1 MALNFP
7 ISPEVDDT
15 YTEGETTWQYDG
27 TAWNI
32 VGNSAGAG
40 QVANTNAFGTLLVS
54 GQQSVIADSAPDT
67 LRIVAGAGMT
77 ITTDAAADEITFA
90 STAVGGGNSFG
101 RIDTDSGA
109 QVVADQSND
118 ILNLQGGTNIETV
131 GNADDDSVV
140 FNLTSFS
147 IDFLSDVDTTS
158 SAPTTGQVLKWD
170 GAKWAPG
177 ADVASGGSGLDA
189 DTLDGFDSAYYLD
202 YNNFTNTPSVLTLTD
217 ISVGPKN
224 TASGTGNIL
233 YDNTTGEF
241 TFTPPD
247 LTSFISAETNDLT
260 AAVVWTDVPDTNI
273 TETSVT
279 QHQAAL
285 SITESQISDLGTY
298 LSASSSINALAD
310 VDTTSAAPTN
320 DQVLAWNGSNWVPA
334 DPASGGGGGDVN
346 QNAFSS
352 IAVTGQDTIAADTTT
367 DTLTLNA
374 GTGIT
379 ISTNAL
385 TDTVT
390 ITNSTTVPSNIT
402 DLTDV
407 TTAGVNI
414 AELFEAAIVTLRVDN
429 NGTSSYTFPS
439 HYGTTDNP
447 TIYALSGT
455 TIAFDL
461 SGVTGHPFEIQDS
474 TGTAYNTGLVHVAPN
489 GTVSTGTNAQGQDSG
504 VLYWRIPIATT
515 SPPNYRYQCTSHAA
529 MVGAITIKDFSL
541 I

>member
-15 YTEGETTWQYDG
+15 YTEGNTTWKWDG

-32 VGNSAGAG
+32 VGNSAGSG
-40 QVANTNAFGTLLVS
+40 QVGTTNAFGTIIVS
-54 GQQSVIADSAPDT
+54 GQSSVIADSAPDT

-77 ITTDAAADEITFA
+77 ITTDAAADEITFT
-90 STAVGGGNSFG
+90 SSGGGGNSFG
-101 RIDTDSGA
+101 KVDTDTGA

-118 ILNLQGGTNIETV
+118 TLNLHGGTNITTV
-131 GNADDDSVV
+131 GNADDDSIV
-140 FNLTSFS
+140 FNLDSFS

-158 SAPTTGQVLKWD
+158 SAPVTGNVLKWD
-170 GAKWAPG
+170 GSKWAPG
-177 ADVASGGSGLDA
+177 SDATTGGAGTDA
-189 DTLDGFDSAYYLD
+189 DTLDGFDSAYFLD
-202 YNNFTNTPSVLTLTD
+202 YNNFTNTPAVLTLTD

-233 YDNTTGEF
+233 YDNATGVF
-241 TFTPPD
+241 SFTPPD
-247 LTSFISAETNDLT
+247 LTSFITAETNDLT
-260 AAVVWTDVPDTNI
+260 AAVVWANVPDLNI
-273 TETSVT
+273 TESSVT

-285 SITESQISDLGTY
+285 SITESQISDFGTY
-298 LSASSSINALAD
+298 LSSTSSITALAD
-310 VDTTSAAPTN
+310 VDTTSSAPTN

-334 DPASGGGGGDVN
+334 DPATGGGGGDVN

-352 IAVTGQDTIAADTTT
+352 IAVSGQDTIAADTTT
-367 DTLTLNA
+367 DTLTINA
-374 GTGIT
+374 GAGIT
-379 ISTNAL
+379 IATNAT
-385 TDTVT
+385 TDTLT
-390 ITNSTTVPSNIT
+390 ITNSQTPPADFT
-402 DLTDV
+402 DLADV
-407 TTAGVNI
+407 TTAGIDVSQI
-414 AELFEAAIVTLRVDN
+414 YEAAIVTLRVDN
-429 NGTSSYTFPS
+429 NGTTSYTFPS

-461 SGVTGHPFEIQDS
+461 TGITGHPFQIQNS
-474 TGTAYNTGLVHVAPN
+474 TGTAYNTGLVHVAPD
-489 GTVSTGTNAQGQDSG
+489 GTVSTGTNAQNQDSG